1 LEWAGLLWW
10 AEREAG
16 GPVGKKENLF
26 FYYFSTKTAQNP
38 ISE

>member
-1 LEWAGLLWW
+1 LERAGLLWW

-26 FYYFSTKTAQNP
+26 FYFSTKTAQNP